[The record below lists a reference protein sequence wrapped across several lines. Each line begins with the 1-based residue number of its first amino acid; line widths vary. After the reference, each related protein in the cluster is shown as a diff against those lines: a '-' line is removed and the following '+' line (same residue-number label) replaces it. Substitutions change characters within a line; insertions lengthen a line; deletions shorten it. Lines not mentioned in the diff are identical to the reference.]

1 MIQRT
6 IRELQRIFRFTEKNV
21 FPMSDFTMNLELG
34 KCFAS
39 SSFKINQQNENPFL
53 LSSTMKMI

>member
-1 MIQRT
+1 
-6 IRELQRIFRFTEKNV
+6 
-21 FPMSDFTMNLELG
+21 MSDFTMNLELG

-53 LSSTMKMI
+53 LSSTMKMIPLCSLI